1 MFFLRVLAI
10 LIDINLPTPLTS
22 ILSPTRGEEVKYLRQ
37 SGGLSMIKY
46 YIPSPPDLGGE
57 G

>member
-1 MFFLRVLAI
+1 MNTPHL
-10 LIDINLPTPLTS
+10 NPLPA
-22 ILSPTRGEEVKYLRQ
+22 RGEEVKYLRQ
-37 SGGLSMIKY
+37 SEGLAMIKY

>member
-10 LIDINLPTPLTS
+10 WIDIIIPLPLTS
-22 ILSPTRGEEVKYLRQ
+22 ILSPARGEEVKYLHQ
-37 SGGLSMIKY
+37 SEGLAMIKY